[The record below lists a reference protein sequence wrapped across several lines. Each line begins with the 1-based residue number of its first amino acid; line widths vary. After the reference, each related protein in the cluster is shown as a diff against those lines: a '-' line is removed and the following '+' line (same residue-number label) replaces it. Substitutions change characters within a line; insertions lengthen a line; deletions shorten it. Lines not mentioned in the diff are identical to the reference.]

1 MALTATWVT
10 NSTFRF
16 GNQRAAFMAA
26 PAGLFY
32 CRKIHQADS
41 SFL

>member
-1 MALTATWVT
+1 MELTATWVA

-26 PAGLFY
+26 PAGLFFVV
-32 CRKIHQADS
+32 RINFIFQT
-41 SFL
+41 F